1 MLIFRLELE
10 LDQMDAEK
18 SDKFSKWRKWREKV
32 RALLDGLQG
41 KLHKVKNS
49 GTPKNRKV
57 VEENIAT
64 IKVFLLGWIEFCK
77 FDIYFSF

>member
-32 RALLDGLQG
+32 RALLDELQG
-41 KLHKVKNS
+41 KLHKVKNT
-49 GTPKNRKV
+49 GTPKNRKD

-64 IKVFLLGWIEFCK
+64 IKVFLLGQIEFCK